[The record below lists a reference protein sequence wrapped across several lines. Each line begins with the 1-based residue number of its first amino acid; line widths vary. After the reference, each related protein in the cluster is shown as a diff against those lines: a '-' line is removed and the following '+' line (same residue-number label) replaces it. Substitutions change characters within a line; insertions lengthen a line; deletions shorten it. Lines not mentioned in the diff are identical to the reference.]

1 MLRGLLLNEAQKWFD
16 QRSHDLSDQERKFI
30 SASREERERIA
41 REEKERQ
48 ERELETVQKL
58 AHAETARAAAAEW
71 ATQAEE
77 ARALAAEKGRQEQA
91 VAAKSLRRLAWMLA
105 IVALVAGG
113 AAIFGLW
120 QKNNANKQ
128 AELAISAE
136 KEAKK
141 EASQANVLL
150 ALNSNAIGNDSQE
163 LAYLAKALKLD
174 PRNYEA
180 GALIAALLTQ
190 ESWPVVTGAMKHG
203 GWVSSA
209 QFSADGQRVVT
220 ASWDQTARVWDAAT
234 GKTLSEPMKHD
245 GAVWSAEFSADG
257 QRVVTASSDKT
268 ARVWDAATGKA
279 LSEPMKH
286 DGAVQSA
293 EFSPDGQRVV
303 TASNQTARVWD
314 AATGKALG
322 EPMKHDAMVYSA
334 QFSPDG
340 QRVVTRTSAPARSS
354 HSMFLSR
361 SIPQRSGEAASR
373 SVRTITRRSPCAS
386 RSRL

>member
-1 MLRGLLLNEAQKWFD
+1 L
-16 QRSHDLSDQERKFI
+16 
-30 SASREERERIA
+30 
-41 REEKERQ
+41 
-48 ERELETVQKL
+48 
-58 AHAETARAAAAEW
+58 
-71 ATQAEE
+71 AEE
-77 ARALAAEKGRQEQA
+77 HR
-91 VAAKSLRRLAWMLA
+91 
-105 IVALVAGG
+105 
-113 AAIFGLW
+113 
-120 QKNNANKQ
+120 NKQ

-257 QRVVTASSDKT
+257 QRVVTAS
-268 ARVWDAATGKA
+268 
-279 LSEPMKH
+279 
-286 DGAVQSA
+286 
-293 EFSPDGQRVV
+293 
-303 TASNQTARVWD
+303 NQTARVWD